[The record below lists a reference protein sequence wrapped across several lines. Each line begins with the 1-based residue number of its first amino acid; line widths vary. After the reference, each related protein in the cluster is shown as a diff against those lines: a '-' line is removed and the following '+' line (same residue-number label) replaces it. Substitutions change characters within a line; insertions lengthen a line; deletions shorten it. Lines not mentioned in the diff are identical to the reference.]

1 MKINR
6 NKPSEPESITV
17 IAAGT
22 TITGIIESNQPV
34 RIEGNFIG
42 DINGKGT
49 VTTCS
54 DSFIQGNIKADEIVI
69 GGQIKGELSGSASIT
84 IQHTGAVEGS
94 IQSDTIIIEKGG
106 LFEGQCLMQQEEVEI
121 IEMGPKLLEKQA

>member
-6 NKPSEPESITV
+6 SKTIEPESFTV

-22 TITGIIESNQPV
+22 TITGRIDSNQTV

-42 DINGKGT
+42 DINGRGKIIT
-49 VTTCS
+49 FP
-54 DSFIQGNIKADEIVI
+54 DSSVQGNVEADELIV
-69 GGQIKGELSGSASIT
+69 GGNIKGELSASTSIT
-84 IQHTGAVEGS
+84 IQNTGVVEGS
-94 IQSDTIIIEKGG
+94 IQSDTIVIEKGG
-106 LFEGQCLMQQEEVEI
+106 LFEGDCLMHRKEVEV

>member
-6 NKPSEPESITV
+6 NKISEPESVTI

-22 TITGIIESNQPV
+22 TMTGKIESNQPI
-34 RIEGNFIG
+34 RIEGRFIG

-54 DSFIQGNIKADEIVI
+54 DSSVQGNIEADEIII
-69 GGQIKGELSGSASIT
+69 GGQIKGELSGFTSIT

-106 LFEGQCLMQQEEVEI
+106 LFEGECLMTQKEVEI